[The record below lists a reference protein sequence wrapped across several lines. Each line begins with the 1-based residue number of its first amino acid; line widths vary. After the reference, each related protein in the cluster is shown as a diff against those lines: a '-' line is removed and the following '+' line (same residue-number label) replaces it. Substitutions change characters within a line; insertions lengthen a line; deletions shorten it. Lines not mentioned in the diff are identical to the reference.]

1 MLLLHCAAGRK
12 YCSRVGEVNIAA
24 QSRISLPDSVNDEIP
39 ASVVRAADN
48 RSPDVAYIRL
58 LRAADGYDLSEQQI
72 TRVPIAALVLSNWLR
87 NKGQNFKHVR
97 ILAQVEDKL
106 PPIIVH
112 RATMQVIDGMHRV
125 RAAILGGAAHMD
137 AILFDGSEQEA
148 FLLAVR
154 LNVAHGLPLS
164 RSDRVT
170 AAVRIIC
177 SCPQWSDRAI
187 ARAAGLSDKT
197 VASIRRRTSAEDPH
211 LSDRVGLDGR
221 FRPVSAV
228 AGRRMASDLITENP
242 DATIR
247 EISIRA
253 GISLATARDVR
264 ERLRNGLDPVP
275 SRHRAPAPAVLQSV
289 AEDDGVQRRSR
300 SARVAAMILES
311 LRSDPSLR
319 NNEVGRALLRLLA
332 LPAVSPADWERL
344 ISAVPLHRAQA
355 VAQVARSSS
364 EAWQQFAA
372 RLEDVVQRSSAGGA
386 VQDSPRAR
394 SS

>member
-1 MLLLHCAAGRK
+1 
-12 YCSRVGEVNIAA
+12 VNG
-24 QSRISLPDSVNDEIP
+24 EIP
-39 ASVVRAADN
+39 ASVLCAAEN
-48 RSPDVAYIRL
+48 RSPDVAYIRR
-58 LRAADGYDLSEQQI
+58 LRPTDGYDLSEQPT
-72 TRVPIAALVLSNWLR
+72 TRVPIATLVLSNWLR

-112 RATMQVIDGMHRV
+112 RATMRVIDGMHRV
-125 RAAILGGAAHMD
+125 RAAMLGGAAHLD
-137 AILFDGSEQEA
+137 AILFDGSEEEA

-164 RSDRVT
+164 RGDRVA

-197 VASIRRRTSAEDPH
+197 VASIRRRTSAEFPH

-247 EISIRA
+247 EISVRA

-275 SRHRAPAPAVLQSV
+275 ARHRAPAVLQSV
-289 AEDDGVQRRSR
+289 AEDDGGPRRSR
-300 SARVAAMILES
+300 SARVAPTILES
-311 LRSDPSLR
+311 LRRDPSLR
-319 NNEVGRALLRLLA
+319 NNEAGRALLRLLA
-332 LPAVSPADWERL
+332 LPAMSPADWERL

-355 VAQVARSSS
+355 VAQVARGSS
-364 EAWQQFAA
+364 EAWQQFAT
-372 RLEDVVQRSSAGGA
+372 RLEDMVQRSSAGGA
-386 VQDSPRAR
+386 AQDSPRGAGLAR
-394 SS
+394 